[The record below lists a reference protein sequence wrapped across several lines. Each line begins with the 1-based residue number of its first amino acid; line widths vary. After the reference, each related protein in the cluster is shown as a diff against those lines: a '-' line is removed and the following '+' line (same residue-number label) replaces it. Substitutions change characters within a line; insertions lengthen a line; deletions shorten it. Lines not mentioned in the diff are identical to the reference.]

1 MKLFHR
7 VTISLRSEDLKVI
20 EELKNINNEESVS
33 QIFRDAL
40 YIYYRLVKAG
50 KKAGVDYRKYFNDI
64 DRLASHIHGVESR
77 QFAILDKE
85 FYRVL
90 LKKLQKLER
99 PEEIVD
105 EEFVNAIKGIAR
117 LFLIDYGWDESTSTI
132 EKAEVVLRTIE
143 FAGGG
148 TFVKVNEHEFVFRT
162 PPENLIVTKV
172 IIKTLFESL
181 GIKANFET
189 TSERIFIRVES

>member
-1 MKLFHR
+1 MKL
-7 VTISLRSEDLKVI
+7 L
-20 EELKNINNEESVS
+20 EELRRDSGESLS

-64 DRLASHIHGVESR
+64 ERLAYHIYNVEMR
-77 QFAILDKE
+77 QFVILDRE

-90 LKKLQKLER
+90 LKKLQKIER

-105 EEFVNAIKGIAR
+105 EEFVNAVKGIAR
-117 LFLIDYGWDESTSTI
+117 LFLIDYGWNENTSDV
-132 EKAEVVLRTIE
+132 EKAEAVLRTIE

-162 PPENLIVTKV
+162 PPENLIVTKI
-172 IIKTLFESL
+172 IIKTLLESG
-181 GIKANFET
+181 GIKASFET